1 MLGIGLDARCP
12 GARPCQNQACDITQ
26 VVPGISQQGQRVD
39 LPAVERLNQNKQH
52 IERNANRK
60 CTIEISRRMVVMPVA
75 MIMIV
80 PMLVRMAVM
89 VVVLVMRMCH
99 FGFRQVGCRAIP

>member
-1 MLGIGLDARCP
+1 
-12 GARPCQNQACDITQ
+12 
-26 VVPGISQQGQRVD
+26 
-39 LPAVERLNQNKQH
+39 
-52 IERNANRK
+52 
-60 CTIEISRRMVVMPVA
+60 MVVMPVA